1 MKKKIILKSLATV
14 LAVSLFFNSNVFAS
28 SLSINN
34 VTETTETSVD
44 LEDNTD
50 KVVSDSETDT
60 DGEVGSDDDIVEDNS
75 ELPDTDIDTDKDTDK
90 DTDTDTDIDKDAD
103 TDTDTQSDVF
113 EDMAVY
119 QSNYIDENFKI
130 PSVINSYSANKSS
143 LYSQVIPSSYSSR
156 DRLPAVR
163 NQGGWGTCWSFAAVG
178 AAEASVISKGLA
190 DSSIDLSEL
199 QLAYFFYN
207 SVADPLGNTIGDK
220 TKPLLSNYLDLGGNS
235 AFTTFALASWVGVT
249 DESIAPYET
258 ASLSNALDSG
268 LAYDATYHMQNAYW
282 INIAKDRNEVKK
294 MIMEHGAV
302 ATSYN
307 AVQTTTYY
315 NPYTYAY
322 YYDGAYKTNHAVT
335 IVGWDD
341 DYSVSNFN
349 ASKCP
354 TSNGAW
360 LVRNSWGDNFGDNGY
375 FWISY
380 EDSAFTSES
389 YSKAYV
395 FDFESA
401 DNYDH
406 NYQYD
411 GAYGLYSY
419 SINSGGSIANV
430 FTATGNSTGNAEL
443 IEAVAFAL
451 SDVNVNY
458 SIDIYTKL
466 NDPSNP
472 TSGTKALSSPVTGS
486 TTFVGYYTVPLE
498 QPVTVKEGDTFS
510 VVITLSK
517 NDGTYTTFF
526 GDTTYQNGDW
536 IGFTSQTAQ
545 RQSFSKYGEG
555 YTWTDLHNNNTVARI
570 KAFTSDTQVEE
581 ETIYPTNISLN
592 QTSLSL
598 KVGNSASLVATIS
611 PENATDKGV
620 VWESSNTDIITVD
633 NGKVVAKATGTATI
647 SATTVNGKV
656 AKCVVTVTET
666 KDENPVPATGIKINS
681 SSFSIAHGESR
692 NLSANILPS
701 NATDKSVTWTSS
713 NKSVFTVDSNGI
725 VVGKGLGTATLTAAT
740 KNGKTDQ
747 IQVTVKLSQISNLTS
762 DWQNNSKIRL
772 TWDEQ
777 SGVSGYE
784 IYRYNTSKKKYIKIA
799 TTTSNTYTNK
809 KLSSGTSYKYKVVS
823 FIKANKKTTYGPY
836 SRVLTAT
843 TTTKKPTL
851 SISSTSKK
859 AKLKWSKPVGVS
871 GYEIYMSTN
880 KSKGYTKVKT
890 VKKAKTTT
898 YTKSKLKS
906 RKTYYFKVRTYR
918 VVNGQKVYSTYSKV
932 QKVKIK

>member
-28 SLSINN
+28 SLSTNN

-44 LEDNTD
+44 SVDNTD
-50 KVVSDSETDT
+50 EVISDSETST
-60 DGEVGSDDDIVEDNS
+60 DSGVGSDDDTVEDNS
-75 ELPDTDIDTDKDTDK
+75 ELPDNDNDRDTDIDTG
-90 DTDTDTDIDKDAD
+90 TDIDNDNDK
-103 TDTDTQSDVF
+103 DTDTQSDIF
-113 EDMAVY
+113 EDMTVY
-119 QSNYIDENFKI
+119 QSNYIDENFNI
-130 PSVINSYSANKSS
+130 PSVINPYSANKSS
-143 LYSQVIPSSYSSR
+143 LYAQEIPSSYSSR

-163 NQGGWGTCWSFAAVG
+163 NQGEWGTCWSFAAVG

-207 SVADPLGNTIGDK
+207 SVTDPLGNTIGDK
-220 TKPLLSNYLDLGGNS
+220 TKPLLKDYLDLGGNS
-235 AFTTFALASWVGVT
+235 AFTTFALASWVGVA

-258 ASLSNALDSG
+258 ASPSHALDSG
-268 LAYDATYHMQNAYW
+268 LAYNDTYHMQNAYW
-282 INIAKDRNEVKK
+282 INISKDRNEVKK
-294 MIMEHGAV
+294 MIMKHGAV

-307 AVQTTTYY
+307 AVQNTTYY
-315 NPYTYAY
+315 NPNTYAY
-322 YYDGAYKTNHAVT
+322 YYDGGYTTNHAVI

-349 ASKCP
+349 SSICP

-360 LVRNSWGDNFGDNGY
+360 LVRNSWGDSFGDKGY

-380 EDSAFTSES
+380 EDSAFTSEA

-411 GAYGLYSY
+411 GAYGISSY
-419 SINSGGSIANV
+419 RINSGGSIANV

-458 SIDIYTKL
+458 GIDIYTNL
-466 NDPSNP
+466 SDPSNP

-486 TTFVGYYTVPLE
+486 TTYMGYYTVPLE

-517 NDGTYTTFF
+517 NDGASTTFF

-536 IGFTSQTAQ
+536 IGFTSQTEQ
-545 RQSFSKYGEG
+545 SQSFRKYGEG
-555 YTWTDLHNNNTVARI
+555 YTWTDLHNNNAVARI

-581 ETIYPTNISLN
+581 EEIIYPTNISLN

-598 KVGNSASLVATIS
+598 KIGNSASLVATIL
-611 PENATDKGV
+611 PENVTDKNV
-620 VWESSNTDIITVD
+620 VWESSNTDIITVN
-633 NGKVVAKATGTATI
+633 NGEVIAKAIGTAII

-656 AKCVVTVTET
+656 AKCSVTVTET
-666 KDENPVPATGIKINS
+666 KDKNPVSATGIKINI
-681 SSFSIAHGESR
+681 SSFSIAPGESR
-692 NLSANILPS
+692 NLSANISPS

-713 NKSVFTVDSNGI
+713 NKSVFTVDSNGV

-747 IQVTVKLSQISNLTS
+747 IKVTVKLNQVSNLIS
-762 DWQNNSKIRL
+762 DWQNDSKIRL
-772 TWDEQ
+772 KWDKQ

-823 FIKANKKTTYGPY
+823 FIKASKKTTYGPY

-859 AKLKWSKPVGVS
+859 AKLKWSKPIGVS

-898 YTKSKLKS
+898 YTKTKLKS

-918 VVNGQKVYSTYSKV
+918 VVKGQKVYSTYSKV

>member
-50 KVVSDSETDT
+50 KVVSDSETNT

-75 ELPDTDIDTDKDTDK
+75 ELPYIDKDTDTDIDTDT
-90 DTDTDTDIDKDAD
+90 DKDAD
-103 TDTDTQSDVF
+103 TDADIQSDVF
-113 EDMAVY
+113 EDMDVF

-130 PSVINSYSANKSS
+130 PSVINPYSANRSS
-143 LYSQVIPSSYSSR
+143 LNSQVIPSSYSSR

-163 NQGGWGTCWSFAAVG
+163 NQGKWGTCWSFAAVG

-220 TKPLLSNYLDLGGNS
+220 TLPLFSNYLDLGGNS

-249 DESIAPYET
+249 DESVAPYET
-258 ASLSNALDSG
+258 ASPSNALDSG
-268 LAYDATYHMQNAYW
+268 LAYDDTYHMQNAYW
-282 INIAKDRNEVKK
+282 INIAIDHNEVKK

-302 ATSYN
+302 ATSYY

-315 NPYTYAY
+315 NPNTYAY

-360 LVRNSWGDNFGDNGY
+360 LVRNSWGGNFGDNGY

-430 FTATGNSTGNAEL
+430 FTATGNSTGDAEL

-472 TSGTKALSSPVTGS
+472 TSGTKALSSPVIGS

-498 QPVTVKEGDTFS
+498 QPVTVKEGNTFS

-517 NDGTYTTFF
+517 NDGAYTTFF
-526 GDTTYQNGDW
+526 GDTTYQNNDW

-545 RQSFSKYGEG
+545 SQSFRKYGEG
-555 YTWTDLHNNNTVARI
+555 YTWSDLHNSNTVARI
-570 KAFTSDTQVEE
+570 KAFTTDTQVE

-592 QTSLSL
+592 HTSLSL
-598 KVGNSASLVATIS
+598 KVGNADSLVATIL
-611 PENATDKGV
+611 PENATDKSV

-647 SATTVNGKV
+647 SATTTNGKV

-666 KDENPVPATGIKINS
+666 KDENPVSATGIKINS
-681 SSFSIAHGESR
+681 SSFSIAPGESR
-692 NLSANILPS
+692 NVRANISPS

-713 NKSVFTVDSNGI
+713 NKSVFTVDSKGV
-725 VVGKGLGTATLTAAT
+725 VVGKGLGTATLTAET

-747 IQVTVKLSQISNLTS
+747 IQITVNLSQVSNLIS
-762 DWQNNSKIRL
+762 DWQNDSNIRL
-772 TWDEQ
+772 KWDKQ
-777 SGVSGYE
+777 SDVSGYE

-823 FIKANKKTTYGPY
+823 FIKAGKKTTYGPY

-843 TTTKKPTL
+843 TATKKPTL
-851 SISSTSKK
+851 SVSSTSKK

-890 VKKAKTTT
+890 VNKAKTTT
-898 YTKSKLKS
+898 YTKTKLKS
-906 RKTYYFKVRTYR
+906 KKTYYFKVRTYR